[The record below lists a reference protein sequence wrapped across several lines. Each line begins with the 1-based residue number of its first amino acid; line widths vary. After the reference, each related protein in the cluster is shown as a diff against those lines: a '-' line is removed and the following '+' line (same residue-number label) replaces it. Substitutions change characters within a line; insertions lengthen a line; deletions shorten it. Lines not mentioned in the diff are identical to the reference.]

1 MNFLNRLVERRVEK
15 RIAVIFKQRTPEEE
29 AMYQEQLR
37 IRDELG
43 FERENDTQAW
53 LRLHQILLSH
63 EERLKHLECNDGR
76 NTSNKG

>member
-29 AMYQEQLR
+29 AMHQDQLR

-43 FERENDTQAW
+43 FERGNDTQAW
-53 LRLHQILLSH
+53 LRLHQILLDH
-63 EERLKHLECNDGR
+63 EERLKALENSNGR
-76 NTSNKG
+76 